1 MERDQDVEIII
12 RALAKE
18 ALQKRREEADG
29 TEREQW
35 EEVERLRKEVEII
48 LGQLPADDE
57 TTLRSYLEKSSCL
70 SERDG
75 EYLYF
80 QGAKD
85 CMELFN
91 KLQKQS

>member
-12 RALAKE
+12 RGLAKE
-18 ALQKRREEADG
+18 ALQKRRDEADR

-35 EEVERLRKEVEII
+35 EEVERLREKVEII

-57 TTLRSYLEKSSCL
+57 TTLRSYLEKSKCM

-75 EYLYF
+75 EYLYL

-85 CMELFN
+85 CMELFD
-91 KLQKQS
+91 KLQKQG

>member
-12 RALAKE
+12 RGLAKE
-18 ALQKRREEADG
+18 ALQKRRDEADR

-35 EEVERLRKEVEII
+35 EEVERLREKVEII

-57 TTLRSYLEKSSCL
+57 TTLRSYLEKSKCM

-75 EYLYF
+75 EYLYLH
-80 QGAKD
+80 GAKD
-85 CMELFN
+85 CMELFD
-91 KLQKQS
+91 KLQKQG

>member
-12 RALAKE
+12 RGLAKE

-70 SERDG
+70 RN
-75 EYLYF
+75 YLINF
-80 QGAKD
+80 R
-85 CMELFN
+85 N
-91 KLQKQS
+91 KVSRVTARCGKIVGLW